1 MELLQKILSKLLRQT
16 ADDLDQGKYQCSPEE
31 YEKAFDTLAQFNQ
44 YRELSK
50 EDACSYLNLSRST
63 FDTYIRNGWIPK
75 GKKKRGFKELSW
87 SKYDLD
93 IACAKIRKITKS
105 FTENN

>member
-16 ADDLDQGKYQCSPEE
+16 ADDLDQGKYQCPEE
-31 YEKAFDTLAQFNQ
+31 ECEKTFDTIAQFNQ
-44 YRELSK
+44 SRELSK

-63 FDTYIRNGWIPK
+63 FDTYIRCGWIPK

-87 SKYDLD
+87 SKFDLD
-93 IACAKIRKITKS
+93 IACLKIREIRDDFPKD
-105 FTENN
+105 N